1 MARGSDNLNTG
12 QVWTVSELNRE
23 VRDLLE
29 RGFGTVWI
37 EAEVSNLAWPASG
50 HLYFSLKDPS
60 AQLRCAFFRQRQRGS
75 VRELA
80 NGDQVLVRGRLSLY
94 EPRGDYQLIVEHLE
108 PAGEGAL
115 RKQFELLKRKLAAE
129 GLFAPERKQPIPT
142 LPRRIGV
149 ITSASGAAV
158 RDVLKVL
165 RRRMP
170 SVPVRIF
177 PASVQGA
184 AAPAELVTALQRA
197 NRRADCDVLLLVRG
211 GGSMEDLAAFNDE
224 ALARA
229 IAASDIPVV
238 SGIGHETD
246 SAIADFVADRTAP
259 TPSAAAEITVP
270 DGTTILRGLRN
281 AQWRLGRTQQRQL
294 QDLSQQLDYLARRL
308 KVSGP
313 DARLRQQ
320 RAQLVQL
327 QRRLQQ
333 SLVGQLR
340 ATRHALSLS
349 KTRMQAYSPQAQLK
363 NRSEKLVRL
372 ASHLKSAQR
381 RLLKNRSLRLTA
393 VVSHLNA
400 VSPLATLDRG
410 YAIVMDQDDNV
421 AHSAAQLQG
430 KKKAVIR
437 MRDGEVAT
445 EIREVRLRSDD

>member
-1 MARGSDNLNTG
+1 MVRGSDNLNTG

-37 EAEVSNLAWPASG
+37 EAEVSNLARPASG

-75 VRELA
+75 VRDLT

-129 GLFAPERKQPIPT
+129 GLFAPERKQQIPT
-142 LPRRIGV
+142 LPQRIGV

-184 AAPAELVTALQRA
+184 AAPAELVTALRRA

-238 SGIGHETD
+238 SGVGHETD
-246 SAIADFVADRTAP
+246 TSIADFVADRTAP
-259 TPSAAAEITVP
+259 TPSAAAEIAVP
-270 DGTTILRGLRN
+270 DGAAIVRGLRN
-281 AQWRLGRTQQRQL
+281 TLWRLGRTQQRQL
-294 QDLSQQLDYLARRL
+294 QNLWQKLDYLARRL

-313 DARLRQQ
+313 EARLHQQ
-320 RAQLVQL
+320 RVQL
-327 QRRLQQ
+327 FQLQSRLQQ
-333 SLVGQLR
+333 SLVGRLR
-340 ATRHALSLS
+340 AKRHALLLS

-363 NRSEKLVRL
+363 NRSEKLTRL
-372 ASHLKSAQR
+372 ASHLKSAQQ
-381 RLLKNRSLRLTA
+381 RLLKNRSLRLGA
-393 VVSHLNA
+393 VISHLNA

-410 YAIVMDQDDNV
+410 YAIVMDEDGNV
-421 AHSAAQLQG
+421 AHSATQLQG
-430 KKKAVIR
+430 KKDAVIR